1 MQRMFSSTVKLNF
14 WRIWR
19 GQGPTVI
26 YWNIKSLVQQEPKET
41 ERVGGQ
47 RRLNQIK
54 RQKETE
60 KIRVNQQIIVDF
72 ESMKK
77 TDLADLSL
85 LYALEGSTHWRRSFD
100 NLQTVS
106 LKNDSLLS
114 K

>member
-1 MQRMFSSTVKLNF
+1 M
-14 WRIWR
+14 
-19 GQGPTVI
+19 
-26 YWNIKSLVQQEPKET
+26 
-41 ERVGGQ
+41 GGQ

-85 LYALEGSTHWRRSFD
+85 LYALEGSTH
-100 NLQTVS
+100 
-106 LKNDSLLS
+106 
-114 K
+114 